1 MPGPIAAASY
11 VQGAQSSKVRLFN
24 LSPSTK
30 SAGLTSSANGTA
42 EIVSEVLYS
51 LGSDWVDVPPL
62 AAGGKPQLYSAINDA
77 TKQPL

>member
-1 MPGPIAAASY
+1 MPVPFAAASY

-30 SAGLTSSANGTA
+30 SAGLTSSTNGTA

-51 LGSDWVDVPPL
+51 LGSDWVDVPAVP
-62 AAGGKPQLYSAINDA
+62 AGGKPQLYSAIDDA
-77 TKQPL
+77 TKKSL